1 MNALSRFAGS
11 GAGAALALLLASPSL
26 AADAAGPPLPTGVRT
41 LPPERLV
48 NYWLL
53 DPDSAQ
59 ANVPNSGSG
68 LDAPTCVAVSYM
80 IEKNGTTSHVKLERV
95 VPQGPLGKV
104 AFNVVKGMRFAP
116 TAQNAGKEP
125 IYTYVVIPFNLP
137 VAGSRKP
144 ADLAQRKQVLDAC
157 NLPDFAPGR

>member
-1 MNALSRFAGS
+1 MKARLRIAIAFALSILSSAPLNAAEANAQALPP
-11 GAGAALALLLASPSL
+11 GA
-26 AADAAGPPLPTGVRT
+26 RK

-59 ANVPNSGSG
+59 ANVPNSGAG

-80 IEKNGTTSHVKLERV
+80 IEKNGTTSRVKLERA
-95 VPQGPLGKV
+95 VPQGPLAKV
-104 AFNVVKGMRFAP
+104 AVNVVKGMRFAP

-125 IYTYVVIPFNLP
+125 VYTYVVIPFNLP
-137 VAGSRKP
+137 VAGSRNP

-157 NLPDFAPGR
+157 NLPDFAPSR

>member
-1 MNALSRFAGS
+1 MNAPSRIAIS
-11 GAGAALALLLASPSL
+11 IAAAALSALLAAPLH
-26 AADAAGPPLPTGVRT
+26 AADSNAQALPPGVRK

-68 LDAPTCVAVSYM
+68 LDAATCVAVSYM
-80 IEKNGTTSHVKLERV
+80 IEKNGTTSHVKLERA
-95 VPQGPLGKV
+95 VPQGPLAKV
-104 AFNVVKGMRFAP
+104 ALNVVKGMRFAP

-137 VAGSRKP
+137 VAGSRNP

-157 NLPDFAPGR
+157 NLPDFAPNR